1 MKFIKLIINKLLK
14 KIGLI
19 LLYEKNY
26 LYLSRS
32 HPYMRTLDLIQ
43 QNILNKNYLFKI
55 QSFFN
60 DNGFSLLDITLIK
73 NTNSKNKIKM
83 LELAF
88 LKN

>member
-1 MKFIKLIINKLLK
+1 MEEKIKKTKLIFIEIDLVQRYELNK
-14 KIGLI
+14 
-19 LLYEKNY
+19 N
-26 LYLSRS
+26 
-32 HPYMRTLDLIQ
+32 
-43 QNILNKNYLFKI
+43 NKNYLFKI

-73 NTNSKNKIKM
+73 NTNSKSKIKM